1 MKGKESKR
9 AFIFFHLF
17 FGIGTFQRVTADS
30 NKKTFPR
37 PAPSRR
43 LHPVLNTGPKKQSKR
58 LGGHWEINSTGL
70 GFSQHNVAGSL
81 PPE

>member
-17 FGIGTFQRVTADS
+17 FGTGTFQRVTADS
-30 NKKTFPR
+30 NKKTFP
-37 PAPSRR
+37 PSRAVAKAA
-43 LHPVLNTGPKKQSKR
+43 PVLNTGPQKQSKR
-58 LGGHWEINSTGL
+58 LGGHWEINTTGL

>member
-1 MKGKESKR
+1 MS
-9 AFIFFHLF
+9 FHFLSLI
-17 FGIGTFQRVTADS
+17 FGIRTFQGVTADS
-30 NKKTFPR
+30 NKKKLFPG

-43 LHPVLNTGPKKQSKR
+43 LHPSSTLAPKSSKR